1 MGYADKLK
9 QNSSKIKIEENVL
22 EKKVPKK
29 KSQGRPKKAEEEI
42 RNIAIPIAFS
52 QKEKEWIE
60 EQSIKISNEI
70 GIQIT
75 TSAWM
80 RMLILKDMPK
90 D

>member
-9 QNSSKIKIEENVL
+9 QNSIKIKIEEKVL
-22 EKKVPKK
+22 EQKTTKK
-29 KSQGRPKKAEEEI
+29 KPKGRPKKSNEEI

-60 EQSIKISNEI
+60 EQANKISKEI
-70 GIQIT
+70 GIQIS

-80 RMLILKDMPK
+80 RMLILKDMPE
-90 D
+90 